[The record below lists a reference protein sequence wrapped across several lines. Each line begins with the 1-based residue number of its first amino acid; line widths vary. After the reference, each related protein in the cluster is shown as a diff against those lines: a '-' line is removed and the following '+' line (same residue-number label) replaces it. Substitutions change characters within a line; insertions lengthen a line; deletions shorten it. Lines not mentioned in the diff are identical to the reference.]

1 MTELNRSYNDSMEAG
16 MTDVIGE
23 GLSSIISI
31 VNILIFIVDTTVI
44 LMMFFRC
51 RKFRMTRA
59 YDDFAGTGKLAKA
72 LEIITILLAIDAVY
86 ALTRLFAIID
96 AVNLITALFPE
107 ISAGLFVLPITVQI
121 AIPVIS
127 FAASLCA
134 WNMYHNTKKL
144 FFSMYPNGAMPV
156 IKDGEPAKAGSVLY
170 GSNKSPDLSYSSVSK
185 ADPNQIHNMSDSF
198 DAYLAAS
205 QSAQGSSA
213 SSRRD
218 EDIFGAGASVDYL
231 SSLNKAD
238 EAKMEELLMSDEP
251 DFETA
256 EADETKKTEP
266 SAKSDE
272 DIFGTGNSTDWQPA
286 ADLNDPL
293 LADMLVTEENR
304 EKEDGFDFTAED
316 GGLFGSGTS
325 ENYMKKF
332 TSADESI
339 ISELLVQEEA
349 DNDRNAEGQD

>member
-1 MTELNRSYNDSMEAG
+1 MESNRSNYGSLEAVMSSMLNDRL
-16 MTDVIGE
+16 T
-23 GLSSIISI
+23 SIIEI
-31 VNILIFIVDTTVI
+31 FNILIFIIDTTVI

-72 LEIITILLAIDAVY
+72 VEIITVLLAIDAVY

-96 AVNLITALFPE
+96 AVNLIKALFPE
-107 ISAGLFVLPITVQI
+107 IPAGFFVIPITVQI

-144 FFSMYPNGAMPV
+144 FFFMYPNGVMPV
-156 IKDGEPAKAGSVLY
+156 IKDGEPAKAGSALY
-170 GSNKSPDLSYSSVSK
+170 GSNRSPDLSYSSASK
-185 ADPNQIHNMSDSF
+185 ADPNRIHNMSDSF

-205 QSAQGSSA
+205 KSAQSSSA

-238 EAKMEELLMSDEP
+238 EAKMEELLISDEP
-251 DFETA
+251 YFETA
-256 EADETKKTEP
+256 EAEEASKTDP

-272 DIFGTGNSTDWQPA
+272 DIFGTGSSTGWQPA
-286 ADLNDPL
+286 GDLNDPL
-293 LADMLVTEENR
+293 LSDMLVTEENR

-339 ISELLVQEEA
+339 ISELLVQEET
-349 DNDRNAEGQD
+349 DNERNTEGQN